1 MKKLIY
7 AAMFVLGTLSFSA
20 CDSSTNTTT
29 EADEKVID
37 RDTISTEVEVQ
48 ETIIE
53 TDTSTRTRSVETD
66 KPSQ

>member
-20 CDSSTNTTT
+20 CDSSTNSTT

-37 RDTISTEVEVQ
+37 RDTVSTEVEVQ
-48 ETIIE
+48 ETVVE
-53 TDTSTRTRSVETD
+53 TDTSTRTREVETE
-66 KPSQ
+66 KPKQ